1 MHHLYDSTVVFF
13 ITLMSIYLFRLI
25 VRFIGNINSQLVYNC
40 QAIQETSSISE
51 ACMCRMHFNS
61 VLKWRLEMHALT
73 HVWEFLDLW
82 LLMSSVDFKKA
93 KYFVYRMTSSFYR
106 VFQVFTSIYR
116 NVDSDEKCICL
127 IFANVRNHVIMT
139 FNVFRWF

>member
-1 MHHLYDSTVVFF
+1 MFYEEYKFAISV
-13 ITLMSIYLFRLI
+13 YLTR
-25 VRFIGNINSQLVYNC
+25 
-40 QAIQETSSISE
+40 IQETKSISQ

-106 VFQVFTSIYR
+106 VFQVFTSLHH
-116 NVDSDEKCICL
+116 NVDCDEKCRCL
-127 IFANVRNHVIMT
+127 NFANVRNHVFIT
-139 FNVFRWF
+139 FNALQLICFRAVRTVKALKKFPTRHRFT